1 MIVIFTKNC
10 CTGLEYVGH
19 LLLVH
24 GDPDGL
30 QLGNLVFAHVEQLFL
45 HLFRCFVFAHFQDTH
60 LVLDGSVDL
69 VESGDPRELLRD
81 LLVVG
86 PLLGVLAELKEK
98 KNQLNLIYLQRIKT
112 WSL

>member
-1 MIVIFTKNC
+1 M
-10 CTGLEYVGH
+10 EYVGH

-30 QLGNLVFAHVEQLFL
+30 QLGNLVFAHVEQFFL

-60 LVLDGSVDL
+60 LVLDGGVDL
-69 VESGDPRELLRD
+69 VQSGDARELLRD

-86 PLLGVLAELKEK
+86 PLLRVLAELKEK